1 MLSQKENE
9 GGDYVES
16 EDEEE
21 DMFKGALMK
30 AVKKSTAK
38 QILKDREEKK
48 KKEEL
53 EKLRDSRTI
62 LQKI

>member
-1 MLSQKENE
+1 M
-9 GGDYVES
+9 ES

-62 LQKI
+62 L